1 MDEKPNFYSWFVKAF
16 VPRVRKMNLIPPEQS
31 QHQETPPRDSPS
43 SSDMQG
49 SPSSGHDQEGPGVIL
64 FFDGHYSHVN
74 LDVIRVAQENNITLV
89 TLPPNTTH
97 ALQPLDVGVFAPM
110 KKAWQKLMTEH
121 KRKTQGRS
129 IDKTMFPSMIRKL
142 TEGSLK
148 KSHLQSAFKG
158 AGLYPYPRA
167 AAIPPSKLAP
177 ADAVKTPSRSLSK
190 SSKTP
195 QSSRAAR
202 TPALRLQLQKQF
214 STSIS
219 EHAIVLHVP
228 GGKRLETD
236 ANMSICCK

>member
-1 MDEKPNFYSWFVKAF
+1 
-16 VPRVRKMNLIPPEQS
+16 MNLIPPKQS
-31 QHQETPPRDSPS
+31 QHQKTPPRDSPS

-49 SPSSGHDQEGPGVIL
+49 SPSSGHDQEGPSVIL

-74 LDVIRVAQENNITLV
+74 LYVIRVAQENNITLV
-89 TLPPNTTH
+89 TLPPPNTTH

-110 KKAWQKLMTEH
+110 KKAWQKLKTEH
-121 KRKTQGRS
+121 KRKTLGRS

-190 SSKTP
+190 SAKTP

-214 STSIS
+214 SKLFQRSSPAKATSRPKPS
-219 EHAIVLHVP
+219 GRVELVYYGEVLQRSR
-228 GGKRLETD
+228 GKAR
-236 ANMSICCK
+236 